1 MDFLLNKLHQSIG
14 YEKTQ
19 KQQES
24 TMPFQPP
31 NNLSGKT
38 AIVTG
43 ASRGI
48 GAGIALDLAQRGA
61 NVVVNYTSAR
71 GEAAAADLAKKIEAT
86 GSKVAIVKANVGHF
100 DDLKKLVDGA
110 ISISENG
117 KIDILVHNAATG
129 DDCFLED
136 LTEQFF
142 QKQTDVNLKGDITLW
157 YGRPSLL
164 RSY

>member
-1 MDFLLNKLHQSIG
+1 
-14 YEKTQ
+14 
-19 KQQES
+19 
-24 TMPFQPP
+24 MPFQPP
-31 NNLSGKT
+31 KNLSGKT

-71 GEAAAADLAKKIEAT
+71 GEAAAADLAKKIEAA
-86 GSKVAIVKANVGHF
+86 GSKVAIVQANVGNF
-100 DDLKKLVDGA
+100 EDLKKLVDGA

-136 LTEQFF
+136 LTEQFY
-142 QKQTDVNLKGDITLW
+142 QKQTNINLKGDITLW

-164 RSY
+164 RSH